1 MSNDYV
7 KTLIDERQKT
17 WHQAKEL
24 LDTAAAEKR
33 ELSAEEEQSFARM
46 NEDLDRRAAI
56 IEDIKKAFDREER
69 VAADVAGL
77 GAAVVESRTSEKSD
91 MDMLNA
97 LARGEIRS
105 YTFERRAISGASTG
119 APVPTGFY
127 NQIID
132 QARLVGP
139 MLVTSTTLNTASGEN
154 LQVPRLSTWSTATVS
169 TATAA
174 IGTSDPAFSA
184 FVTLRA
190 HKYSFITQVS
200 QELLTDAGVD
210 ISAFIAQE
218 AGNAIGY
225 AVNTALT
232 TGTGTVQPNG
242 IVTASSVGGTT
253 SATATVGAD
262 DLIDLAYS
270 TDGAVR
276 LLPGTG
282 WMMNGKTLGG
292 VRKLKASS
300 SGEYL
305 FVPTLDA
312 ATPDRLLGF
321 PVYENPAMAD
331 VAAASK
337 SVIFGHLPSYYVR
350 LVGGIQIDR
359 SDEYAFNQ
367 GLATFRCQLRVDGD
381 LPQTSHVKHL
391 LSKS

>member
-1 MSNDYV
+1 MSDIV
-7 KTLIDERQKT
+7 KTMIDERQKA
-17 WHQAKEL
+17 WHQAKDI

-33 ELSAEEEQSFARM
+33 DLTSEEEQSFARI
-46 NEDLDRRAAI
+46 NEDLDRRAKV
-56 IEDIKKAFDREER
+56 IEDIKAAYDREER
-69 VAADVAGL
+69 VAAAVADMGSS
-77 GAAVVESRTSEKSD
+77 VVESRTAEKTD
-91 MDMLNA
+91 ADYLNA

-154 LQVPRLSTWSTATVS
+154 LQVPRLSTWSTATIS

-184 FVTLRA
+184 FVTLRS

-242 IVTASSVGGTT
+242 IVTAASVGGTT
-253 SATATVGAD
+253 AATATVGAD

-282 WMMNGKTLGG
+282 WMMNGKTLGA
-292 VRKLKASS
+292 VRKLKAST

-321 PVYENPAMAD
+321 PVFENPAMAD

-381 LPQTSHVKHL
+381 LPQTSHVKYL